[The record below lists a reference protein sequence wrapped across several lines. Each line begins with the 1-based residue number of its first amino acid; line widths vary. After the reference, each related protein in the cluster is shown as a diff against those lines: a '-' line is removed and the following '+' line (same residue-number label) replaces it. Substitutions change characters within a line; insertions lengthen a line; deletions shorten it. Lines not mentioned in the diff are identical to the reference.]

1 MRPSDA
7 RRTHPVPAH
16 RGGVAAPD
24 QLAWGIMSELPLRLS
39 VTEVDGSTTALVGEI
54 DAHTAP
60 VLSERFAALPEGHG
74 DFCID
79 MAGVEFMDSSGLRMI
94 IELHQRAE
102 SASRRLVLRDPSQA
116 VARLLEISGLTDHL
130 HID

>member
-1 MRPSDA
+1 VID
-7 RRTHPVPAH
+7 
-16 RGGVAAPD
+16 
-24 QLAWGIMSELPLRLS
+24 
-39 VTEVDGSTTALVGEI
+39 VDGSTTALVGEV

-60 VLSERFAALPEGHG
+60 SVAERFESLPDGHG
-74 DFCID
+74 DFALD

-102 SASRRLVLRDPSQA
+102 SESRRLVLKAPSQA

>member
-1 MRPSDA
+1 
-7 RRTHPVPAH
+7 
-16 RGGVAAPD
+16 
-24 QLAWGIMSELPLRLS
+24 MSELPLRLS
-39 VTEVDGSTTALVGEI
+39 VIDVDGSTTALVGEV

-60 VLSERFAALPEGHG
+60 AVAERFESLPDGHG
-74 DFCID
+74 DFSLD

-102 SASRRLVLRDPSQA
+102 SESRRLVLKAPSQA
-116 VARLLEISGLTDHL
+116 VSRLLEISGLTDHL